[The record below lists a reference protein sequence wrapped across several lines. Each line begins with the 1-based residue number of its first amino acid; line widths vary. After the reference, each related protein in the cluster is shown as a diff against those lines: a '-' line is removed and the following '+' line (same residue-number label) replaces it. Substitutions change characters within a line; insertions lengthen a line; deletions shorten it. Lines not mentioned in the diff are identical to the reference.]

1 MKVSINHCFYLVI
14 LTSVIFLIPNIKLV
28 AQNNS
33 QQDNEYRSVIENR
46 ATKILVK
53 LSITDSTTFFK
64 VRDIIASQYIGL
76 KNIHER
82 RENQIKEIKEK
93 NIENKTKTEEQLK
106 SVQKN
111 TDNQLDKLHKTF
123 LSNLSKHLSSAQIE
137 KVKDGMTYGVL
148 PITYKAYL
156 EMIPRLTAEER
167 KYIYDALVEARE
179 HAMDAESSEKKHAW
193 FGKYKGRINNYLS
206 ARGYDM
212 NKESKDWQE
221 RIKQQQQK
229 K

>member
-123 LSNLSKHLSSAQIE
+123 LSNLSKHLSPAQIE